1 MLLLYSLLTSF
12 SWMLMEGY
20 QLYQMVILVFNNI
33 GHLRM
38 SYMYLIGYGVPAIM
52 TAIAAVPIHLKGEL
66 TNDYL

>member
-12 SWMLMEGY
+12 AWMLMEGY

-38 SYMYLIGYGVPAIM
+38 LYMYLIGYGVPLIM
-52 TAIAAVPIHLKGEL
+52 TAIAAVLIHLNNGL
-66 TNDYL
+66 TNEYL